1 MKEKGGKYAEG
12 ENTGA
17 EDASASPV
25 VGHRGP
31 FDVCQDVVV
40 LAEDGARA
48 VVLGRHTR
56 TRALQTTVECK
67 GGLNGSIAVA
77 RDKKVIYLK

>member
-1 MKEKGGKYAEG
+1 MWGFGTRAE
-12 ENTGA
+12 N
-17 EDASASPV
+17 ASASSV
-25 VGHRGP
+25 VRHGSP

-48 VVLGRHTR
+48 VILGRHTR
-56 TRALQTTVECK
+56 TRALQTTVECE

>member
-40 LAEDGARA
+40 LAEDGART

-56 TRALQTTVECK
+56 TAVEC
-67 GGLNGSIAVA
+67 GGGSMAQSQSPEI
-77 RDKKVIYLK
+77 RK